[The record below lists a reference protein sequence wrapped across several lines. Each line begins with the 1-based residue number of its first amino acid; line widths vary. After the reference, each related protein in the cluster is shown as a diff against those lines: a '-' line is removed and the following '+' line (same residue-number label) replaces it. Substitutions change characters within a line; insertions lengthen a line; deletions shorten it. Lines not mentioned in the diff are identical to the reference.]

1 MVWLPAT
8 YPIKSHHAIC
18 YPQEH
23 RASILH
29 EDIENLGL
37 FVDEASDAV
46 VCLNMRGSAAS
57 IPEHFHVQVHDYGLP
72 RDIAPPPCESQ
83 SAFPLLTCPVEPFNT
98 QDGLQLYRVPSYPA
112 FALLLKGPWKAV
124 AEWLILYLVA
134 SNQRPHNFALASGGR
149 LFVLPRG
156 LEKAPSQENRYGAS
170 EMLGLIT
177 PVTVAAYEDIQS
189 GELVCEALRV
199 CGLID
204 QREILAVEEHASWVL
219 ANAAVRKKVT
229 GAES

>member
-1 MVWLPAT
+1 M
-8 YPIKSHHAIC
+8 
-18 YPQEH
+18 
-23 RASILH
+23 
-29 EDIENLGL
+29 
-37 FVDEASDAV
+37 
-46 VCLNMRGSAAS
+46 
-57 IPEHFHVQVHDYGLP
+57 
-72 RDIAPPPCESQ
+72 
-83 SAFPLLTCPVEPFNT
+83 
-98 QDGLQLYRVPSYPA
+98 
-112 FALLLKGPWKAV
+112 
-124 AEWLILYLVA
+124 
-134 SNQRPHNFALASGGR
+134 
-149 LFVLPRG
+149 LPRG